1 MSSPSANTTPATQFV
16 ALTGNPNCGKTTLF
30 NALTGLRAKVGNYAG
45 VTVERKEGALKGA
58 EGITVIDLPGTYS
71 LSPKSLD
78 EEVSRDILFH
88 RLPDV
93 PAPSVM
99 VVVVDASNLERNLY
113 YATQVLELGY
123 PTILALNMTDVAEQN
138 GHRVDAAL
146 LAKELGVPVLPLIAS
161 QGDGVEALTKQIVT
175 TLGSSRREETPSNV
189 ERGVR
194 SAESKQSLL
203 TSAAT
208 GRLFVTLPATFT
220 NELTTLAAA
229 LAKAFPQRWTSPQAE
244 ALLLLSDEKV
254 LTSGHSH
261 YPADLTAAVTA
272 ARARLEA
279 AGVDW
284 RTVAIEARYG
294 RIADIIAAT
303 VTEETIAHETLSDRL
318 DRVITHR
325 VWGFLIFIG
334 VMALIFQ
341 SIFSF
346 AEIPMG
352 WIETVVNGLGDWVAG
367 LLPPG
372 DLNDLLVKGVIA
384 GVGAVVI
391 FLPQILL
398 LFLFISL
405 LEDTG
410 YMARAAF
417 LMDRLMSKVGL
428 HGKSFIPMLSS
439 YACAIPGIMA
449 ARTIETPKDRLV
461 TILVAPLMS
470 CSARLP
476 VYAVLIAACIPD
488 RKLAGFFGLQGLT
501 MLGMYLLGTVMALVM
516 AWVFKKTL
524 LKGETPMLIMEL
536 PPYKRPVVT
545 TILRHMWDRSKLFLV
560 RAGTVILGINII
572 LWFLATYP
580 KSPSLDTQLETK
592 QHALVKQV
600 FPEVDSAEAVVKK
613 VAELKDAAEKAKA
626 TGAPTTSSP
635 SPPTGERAGV
645 RGQTPLAPVGTLT
658 NSVAPPPHPQSLSP
672 VGGEGGLLPAHAAL
686 LEQLDT
692 SEKETQG
699 EKLRRSFAG
708 RLGHLIEPAIAPLG
722 MDWKMGIGIVAS
734 FAAREVFVSTMSV
747 VYNVGEAD
755 DSDAGVASLAKV
767 MQEEKRDDGKPAYT
781 TLVGVT
787 LMVFY
792 VFALQC
798 VSTIAVVRRETNS
811 WKWPLFQWVYM
822 AVLAWVMAFITYQG
836 GKLLG
841 WG

>member
-1 MSSPSANTTPATQFV
+1 MSGPPQRYV
-16 ALTGNPNCGKTTLF
+16 AITGNPNCGKTTLF

-58 EGITVIDLPGTYS
+58 EGITILDLPGTYS

-88 RLPDV
+88 RLDDV
-93 PAPSVM
+93 PAPSLV

-113 YATQVLELGY
+113 YATQVIELGY
-123 PTILALNMTDVAEQN
+123 PTILGLNMTDVAEQN
-138 GHRVDAAL
+138 GHTVNAAA

-161 QGDGVEALTKQIVT
+161 AGEGVTELSQHIAA
-175 TLGSSRREETPSNV
+175 TLGRR
-189 ERGVR
+189 RGDEPPAALFGSQPAAVT
-194 SAESKQSLL
+194 AELSDL
-203 TSAAT
+203 SAALV
-208 GRLFVTLPATFT
+208 R
-220 NELTTLAAA
+220 
-229 LAKAFPQRWTSPQAE
+229 AFPQRWTSPQAE
-244 ALLLLSDEKV
+244 ALLLLSDDKA
-254 LTSGHSH
+254 LATSTAH
-261 YPADLTAAVTA
+261 YPADLCAAVTA

-284 RTVAIEARYG
+284 RTATIEARYA
-294 RIADIIAAT
+294 RIADIIAAS
-303 VTEETIAHETLSDRL
+303 VTEEAVPHETVSDKL
-318 DRVITHR
+318 DRVFTHKF
-325 VWGFLIFIG
+325 WGLAIFVG
-334 VMALIFQ
+334 LMALMFQGIFT
-341 SIFSF
+341 F
-346 AEIPMG
+346 AQVPMG
-352 WIETVVNGLGDWVAG
+352 WIETVVNALGEWVGG

-410 YMARAAF
+410 YMSRAAF

-449 ARTIETPKDRLV
+449 TRTIETPKDRLV

-476 VYAVLIAACIPD
+476 VYAVLIAACVPD
-488 RKLAGFFGLQGLT
+488 TKLAGVFGVQGLT
-501 MLGMYLLGTVMALVM
+501 LLAMYLLGTVMALAM

-536 PPYKRPVVT
+536 PPYKHPVAT
-545 TILRHMWDRSKLFLV
+545 TILRHMWDRSKLFLR
-560 RAGTVILGINII
+560 RAGTVILGINIV

-580 KSPSLDTQLETK
+580 KDASLDTQLEAK
-592 QHALVKQV
+592 QLALVKLT
-600 FPEVDSAEAVVKK
+600 FPAVSTAEGAAKK
-613 VAELKDAAEKAKA
+613 IAELKTAAAKAKA
-626 TGAPTTSSP
+626 SEAPAPSSP
-635 SPPTGERAGV
+635 SPPLGERAGV
-645 RGQTPLAPVGTLT
+645 RGQGVPSPQAAPSTT
-658 NSVAPPPHPQSLSP
+658 NAPPPHPQSLSP
-672 VGGEGGLLPAHAAL
+672 AGGEGGSPQVVETL
-686 LEQLDT
+686 LEQLDAL
-692 SEKETQG
+692 EKETQG
-699 EKLRRSFAG
+699 AKLRHSFAG

-722 MDWKMGIGIVAS
+722 FDWKMGIGIVAS

-755 DSDAGVASLAKV
+755 DSDAGVASLAQV
-767 MQEEKRDDGKPAYT
+767 LRNEKRADGQPAYT
-781 TLVGVT
+781 PLVGVS

-798 VSTIAVVRRETNS
+798 VSTIAVVRRETNA
-811 WKWPLFQWVYM
+811 WKWPLFQLLYM
-822 AVLAWVMAFITYQG
+822 TALAWAMAFLTYQG

-841 WG
+841 WE